1 MTCLP
6 ALRWSFVRRALLLAV
21 PLAAALWW
29 FLFAHQAA
37 WADVGPAGSFATSVP
52 IQVPSYHGL
61 QPGLALR
68 YSSQAGD
75 GWVGEGWAL
84 AGTSV
89 IERQSGVH
97 GLPAW
102 DSGDHYALDGTDL
115 VACAGGSARVTAS
128 PSCAHQVAG
137 TTGSTTTSFEPVGD
151 SAAS

>member
-1 MTCLP
+1 
-6 ALRWSFVRRALLLAV
+6 VRRALLLAV